1 MYQHHHNIAIHMH
14 PFGGQ
19 SCVINGS
26 PATVFLE
33 GTDETTEY
41 PAGTCYYM
49 PPGVYMTAA
58 NLGDEDQLLVD
69 VLRGDPHTVVCE
81 KGWEDLCRGAGC
93 RFNT

>member
-1 MYQHHHNIAIHMH
+1 MYHHRHCIAIHMH

-19 SCVINGS
+19 SCVMSGS

-33 GTDETTEY
+33 GTNETTEY

-58 NLGDEDQLLVD
+58 NLGDEDQFLVD
-69 VLRGDPHTVVCE
+69 VLRGDPHTVVVCE
-81 KGWEDLCRGAGC
+81 EG
-93 RFNT
+93 

>member
-1 MYQHHHNIAIHMH
+1 MH

-19 SCVINGS
+19 SCVISGS

-33 GTDETTEY
+33 GTNATTEY

-69 VLRGDPHTVVCE
+69 ILRGDPHTVVCE